1 MKHDIT
7 SLSRI
12 LSRKMKALFLGVSIL
27 IFGLAG
33 SSSPALSSSDFA
45 PFITVQQLQ
54 SLPPDQ
60 RVVIDTRPVWKYL
73 LGHIPGAV
81 NLSDWMKFSTRI
93 GGVRGQINQDK
104 NFIVEQ
110 LRALG
115 IDDPKTIV
123 VYGDP
128 TDKWRTDGRFFWM
141 FEFYGFTRT
150 ALLKGGF
157 QHWEQAGF
165 PIHRGFG
172 TDPQTSSLKVSELH
186 FNRDILADQR
196 WIAARLGAKD
206 LVLIDNREKHE
217 YEGATPYGST
227 RGGHIPGARH
237 IDWRDFF
244 KSDGTLK
251 SREELGSLLKSKD
264 IQPGQHIVVYCTGG
278 VRSAMAYF
286 VFRYLGYTIRNYDG
300 SWWDWS
306 HNPKLPIES

>member
-7 SLSRI
+7 SRSRI
-12 LSRKMKALFLGVSIL
+12 LSRKIKALFLRVSIVL
-27 IFGLAG
+27 FGLAG
-33 SSSPALSSSDFA
+33 TSFPALSGSDFE

-54 SLPPDQ
+54 SLPLDQ
-60 RVVIDTRPVWKYL
+60 RVVIDTRPAWKYL
-73 LGHIPGAV
+73 FGHIPGAV

-93 GGVRGQINQDK
+93 NGVPGQINQDK
-104 NFIVEQ
+104 NFIVEKM
-110 LRALG
+110 RALG
-115 IDDPKTIV
+115 IDGQKTIV

-157 QHWEQAGF
+157 QHWERAGF
-165 PIHRGFG
+165 PIHRGLG
-172 TDPQTSSLKVSELH
+172 TNPKPSSLQVSDLH
-186 FNRDILADQR
+186 FNRGVLADQQ

-217 YEGATPYGST
+217 YQGARPYGSV
-227 RGGHIPGARH
+227 RGGHIPGAMH
-237 IDWRDFF
+237 IDWREFF

-251 SREELGSLLKSKD
+251 SREELGSLLKSKG
-264 IQPGQHIVVYCTGG
+264 IQPRQHIVVYCTGG

-286 VFRYLGYTIRNYDG
+286 VFRYLGYTVRNYDG

-306 HNPKLPIES
+306 HNPELPIES